1 MKSVS
6 LRQHVY
12 IIALGAETGATFDPA
27 ALQDFL
33 PRLRAVAL
41 HETVFSFTLTFVW
54 LISSFWHMMIL
65 SILTNTCSS
74 IPQISTFFKK
84 FSTPN
89 IPFRSQLWKSRPL

>member
-89 IPFRSQLWKSRPL
+89 IPFGGQLWKSRPL